1 MIDYYLSVSHI
12 ACKTVEKFCL
22 LNTEDQQV
30 GHILQ
35 SQWRRHVWH
44 KLKRS
49 FIAIG
54 RFSHSRYFLS
64 IKAKYFVSEW
74 LKNFHTHSSTHLK
87 IHLSCFWTSLPG
99 WRSHQTLASC
109 PDVHSSTVSSAGCT
123 LTERSLDWPQGG
135 TEEEACTASR
145 LYLHHRGTLELC
157 VCTCMWSLFWWAP
170 KLLQLVQRGTRM

>member
-22 LNTEDQQV
+22 LNTEDQQG
-30 GHILQ
+30 GHIWQ

-49 FIAIG
+49 FIAID
-54 RFSHSRYFLS
+54 RFSHSRYFL
-64 IKAKYFVSEW
+64 IHW
-74 LKNFHTHSSTHLK
+74 LEDSV
-87 IHLSCFWTSLPG
+87 HLSCFWTSLPG

-109 PDVHSSTVSSAGCT
+109 PDVRSSTVSSAGCT

-157 VCTCMWSLFWWAP
+157 VCSCVWSLFWWAP
-170 KLLQLVQRGTRM
+170 KLLQLVQRGTRMYAMKLLT